1 MPKLYEIAKE
11 YAQLEDVDD
20 ENAVAKLD
28 EIQCALQEKATNIT
42 FVLENMRATVEAM
55 DGAMSRMAERKR
67 RIQAQSDR
75 LRQYVIG
82 CMVAAGINKIECP
95 DFTMS
100 VRDNPPKVVIDN
112 EDEIPIQY
120 CREPPTRLVP
130 DKKKILE
137 EIKMGVVVDGCH
149 VEQGKTLIIK

>member
-11 YAQLEDVDD
+11 YALLEDTDD
-20 ENAVAKLD
+20 DNAVAKLD
-28 EIQCALQEKATNIT
+28 DIEGALQEKATNIT
-42 FVLENMRATVEAM
+42 YVLENMRATIEAM

-82 CMVAAGINKIECP
+82 CMVSAGIRKIECP
-95 DFTMS
+95 NFTMS
-100 VRDNPPKVVIDN
+100 VRDNPPHVVIDD
-112 EDEIPIQY
+112 EDILPINY
-120 CREPPTRLVP
+120 LREPPTRLVP

-137 EIKMGVVVDGCH
+137 EIQNGKIIEGCH
-149 VEQGKTLIIK
+149 VECGKTLIVK